1 MDKLSPVRQARTIV
15 LFDRVMRLSQYSTE
29 NERFLFDFNTFTTGV
44 SLVHIVGDDIK
55 ANFICWLDVNDE
67 YGNKLAELE
76 AYIDAEEKR
85 FMEAENNDK
94 DTV

>member
-1 MDKLSPVRQARTIV
+1 MGKFSPVRHARA
-15 LFDRVMRLSQYSTE
+15 LMLLDRVMRLSQYLPKDETIA
-29 NERFLFDFNTFTTGV
+29 FNFNSRTTGV
-44 SLVHIVGDDIK
+44 DITHIVGNEVK
-55 ANFICWLDVNDE
+55 VGLICWLDANDE
-67 YGNKLAELE
+67 YGSKLVELE